1 MRIGFI
7 IIHVQFDSRGEKY
20 LNFPVMFNLKTILDT
35 IGVTPLLKEP
45 PIKSICE
52 TFKLGVNISIVDC
65 DCWDEKCFI
74 EKINA
79 DKDINRENVITT
91 MNNDG
96 SVCRQ
101 L

>member
-1 MRIGFI
+1 
-7 IIHVQFDSRGEKY
+7 
-20 LNFPVMFNLKTILDT
+20 MFNLKTILDT
-35 IGVTPLLKEP
+35 IEVTPLLKEP

-52 TFKLGVNISIVDC
+52 TFKLGVNISMVDC
-65 DCWDEKCFI
+65 GCWDEKCFI

-79 DKDINRENVITT
+79 DKDINRENFITT
-91 MNNDG
+91 VNNEV